1 MKKVLITLLLL
12 CTFLFADAYKRVV
25 NLKRKGLPINREL
38 VMDPEAWY
46 DTEEHIIDVT
56 MHSVGVLTV
65 YYADGET
72 VQSVNQLS
80 FNLNRVFCDKNSYIT
95 VFGIQYDGDLIYA
108 HHNDYKIYV
117 VQKDYFNNYENL
129 AIQNVLLVDSN

>member
-1 MKKVLITLLLL
+1 MKNVLITLLLL

-46 DTEEHIIDVT
+46 DTEDHIIDVT

-72 VQSVNQLS
+72 VHSVNNLT
-80 FNLNRVFCDKNSYIT
+80 FDLNRVFCDKECNLIILET
-95 VFGIQYDGDLIYA
+95 ADGI
-108 HHNDYKIYV
+108 V
-117 VQKDYFNNYENL
+117 YEGYL
-129 AIQNVLLVDSN
+129 QEEIK